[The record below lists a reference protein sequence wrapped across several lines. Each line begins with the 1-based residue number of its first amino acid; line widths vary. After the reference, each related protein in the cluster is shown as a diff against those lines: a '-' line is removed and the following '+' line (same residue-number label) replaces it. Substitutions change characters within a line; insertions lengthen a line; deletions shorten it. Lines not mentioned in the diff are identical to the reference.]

1 MEFIASLWTAAPV
14 LKIQLAV
21 LVILLQIFITIWCYM
36 QMAGAR
42 VKAAKAGTV
51 SPDIY
56 KAVGD
61 AEPEEI
67 RVYTR
72 LVANQFESPVLFY
85 AMVITGLAIGVTSWL
100 TVILAFLYL
109 WFRYRHAKEM
119 TGEHVVL
126 RRRRIFVRSFQVLL
140 IMIADL
146 LVSTLFVLQV

>member
-85 AMVITGLAIGVTSWL
+85 AIIITGLAVGVTSWI
-100 TVILAFLYL
+100 TVLLGLIYVL
-109 WFRYRHAKEM
+109 FRYIHAKEM
-119 TGEHVVL
+119 AGEHNVL
-126 RRRRIFVRSFQVLL
+126 RRRKIFIQSFRVLL
-140 IMIADL
+140 LMAVEL
-146 LVSTLFVLQV
+146 AVSTVLMIGA